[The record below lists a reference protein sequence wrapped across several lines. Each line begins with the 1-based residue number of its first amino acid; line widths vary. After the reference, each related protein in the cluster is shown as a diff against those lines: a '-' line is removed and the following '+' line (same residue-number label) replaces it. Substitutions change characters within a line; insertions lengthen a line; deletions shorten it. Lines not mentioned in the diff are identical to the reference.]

1 MKLALPVAMTATRRG
16 ICSRTAFTIIPLD
29 ECLARFLLPSPR
41 AGGIFAF
48 RQVGRAQICARRRRS
63 IIIYYFSHAPAASI
77 ECPGLSRMLEI
88 SLCCFSAVQISLC
101 ARSRIARIKE
111 QTTGG
116 ERELA
121 LYNPDN
127 GATESDICSA
137 NVGRHVHCP

>member
-1 MKLALPVAMTATRRG
+1 MPRTFSASFSPSRRN
-16 ICSRTAFTIIPLD
+16 
-29 ECLARFLLPSPR
+29 
-41 AGGIFAF
+41 F
-48 RQVGRAQICARRRRS
+48 RQPARRKFARRRRS